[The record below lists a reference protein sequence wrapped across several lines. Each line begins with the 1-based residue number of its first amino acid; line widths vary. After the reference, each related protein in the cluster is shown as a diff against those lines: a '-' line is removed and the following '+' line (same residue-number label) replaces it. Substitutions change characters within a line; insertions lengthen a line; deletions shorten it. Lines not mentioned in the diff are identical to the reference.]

1 MDSIS
6 KLENIPSG
14 KLFTLINT
22 FNIDKLK
29 ITKDTLELKRE
40 LGLGKDNLII
50 GNIASLCPRKGQD
63 ILIKAFKIIN
73 HKFPSTRLIFIGSEI
88 PEFKEKL
95 LNLMRSLALSE
106 KVFFLGKKDNIANY
120 LNIMDVLAFSSLFEG
135 IPLAMLEAM
144 YMQVPVVSTNV
155 GGVSEVI
162 RDNETGILVPAQD
175 PGVLSDSII
184 DLLSNTDKRINLVR
198 AAREEVMN
206 RFRPQRYIE
215 DLESLYSQIIQEKF
229 I

>member
-1 MDSIS
+1 
-6 KLENIPSG
+6 
-14 KLFTLINT
+14 LFTLINT